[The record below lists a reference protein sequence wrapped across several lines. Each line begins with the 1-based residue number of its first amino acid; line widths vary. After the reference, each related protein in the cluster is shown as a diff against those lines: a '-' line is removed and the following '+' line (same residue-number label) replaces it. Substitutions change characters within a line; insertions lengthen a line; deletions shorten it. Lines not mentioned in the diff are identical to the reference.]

1 MADPASYRPR
11 DIPKLPGVYR
21 FYDSNDAVIYVGKAI
36 NLKNRLSNY
45 FQGNLQEKTHRM
57 VNQAVRVDWTIVD
70 TEVEA
75 LTLEFSWIKQYAPQ
89 FNVQFRDDKSY
100 PYLAVT
106 NNEEIPRIFIT
117 RKSKRPGITYFGPFA
132 HTWALRNTFDVLLKV
147 FPIRSCTTGNFQRA
161 QRSKRQCLLGDIGK
175 CSAPCVNWVSKEE
188 HKELSNRLVAFMGNG
203 SADIVPTLRAE
214 MELASSREEF
224 ERASKIRDSISAIER
239 AQESSDA
246 ALPENLT
253 ADIVAIHHDGAH
265 AAGSIFIVR
274 SGSIK
279 GSRSWIVDQSKTLEG
294 DDEMGALFYSIYSQS
309 SASEIPAEI
318 LINERPLD
326 APALEAWLSHIRGG
340 PVALKVPQRGEKFDL
355 LATVKRNAQY
365 SLIQFLSKR
374 STDVAISG
382 KALIEIEE
390 ALDLERTP
398 LRIECFDI
406 SNISGTS
413 VVASMVVFEDGLAK
427 KSEYR
432 RFIINTDEGFDD
444 VRAMHQVITRRL
456 KRLIDDRNIDAAE
469 TIELGGKL
477 SKFSYP
483 PQLIVVDGG
492 APQVNAAA
500 RALRELGIS
509 DIALCGL
516 AKRLEEVWIPGS
528 SDPIILPRASE
539 GLYLLQRIRDEAH
552 RFAITFH
559 RSRRSK
565 IMLESILDEI
575 PQLGQVRRGALLE
588 RFGSVAAIRR
598 ASRAEIAATPGIGN
612 RTASIIEEHLNSI
625 TSQKVDTTTGEILS
639 EQEIIN
645 GQAVLDR
652 GKRINP

>member
-1 MADPASYRPR
+1 MADPASYRPS

-21 FYDSNDAVIYVGKAI
+21 FYDSNETVIYVGKAI

-45 FQGNLQEKTHRM
+45 FQGNLLEKTYRM

-75 LTLEFSWIKQYAPQ
+75 LALEFSWIKQYTPQ
-89 FNVQFRDDKSY
+89 YNVQFRDDKSY
-100 PYLAVT
+100 PYLAIT
-106 NNEEIPRIFIT
+106 NNDEYPRIFIT

-132 HTWALRNTFDVLLKV
+132 HTWALRNTFDVILKV

-175 CSAPCVNWVSKEE
+175 CAAPCVNWISKEE
-188 HKELSNRLVAFMGNG
+188 HKELSNRLVEFMSDGN
-203 SADIVPTLRAE
+203 ADIIPTLQAE
-214 MELASSREEF
+214 MQLASQREEF
-224 ERASKIRDSISAIER
+224 ERATKIRDSIAAIER
-239 AQESSDA
+239 AQESTDA
-246 ALPENLT
+246 ALSTSLT

-265 AAGSIFIVR
+265 AAGSIFLIR
-274 SGSIK
+274 GGAIK
-279 GSRSWIVDQSKTLEG
+279 GSRSWIVDQSKSLEG

-309 SASEIPAEI
+309 SPAEIPAEI
-318 LINERPLD
+318 VINERPLD
-326 APALEAWLSHIRGG
+326 APALEAWLSQLRGA
-340 PVALKVPQRGEKFDL
+340 PVVLKVPQRGEKL
-355 LATVKRNAQY
+355 EILQTVKRNAQY

-374 STDVAISG
+374 STDAAVSG

-390 ALDLERTP
+390 ALDLDCTP

-444 VRAMHQVITRRL
+444 TRAMHQVITRRL
-456 KRLIDDRNIDAAE
+456 KRLIDDRSVDTAE
-469 TIELGGKL
+469 VAELGGKL

-500 RALRELGIS
+500 RAMSELGLTN
-509 DIALCGL
+509 IALCGL

-528 SDPIILPRASE
+528 SDPIILPRSSE

-575 PQLGQVRRGALLE
+575 PQLGQVRRSALLE
-588 RFGSVAAIRR
+588 RFGSVAAIRKANR
-598 ASRAEIAATPGIGN
+598 NDIAATPGIGQKI
-612 RTASIIEEHLNSI
+612 AELICAHLELIGSE
-625 TSQKVDTTTGEILS
+625 KVNMQTGEITH
-639 EQEIIN
+639 
-645 GQAVLDR
+645 D
-652 GKRINP
+652 